1 MSEMEQAMNSVWL
14 PSGRKFHLPK
24 LEKLTLKN
32 VHFVKSNTEAR
43 FFLDSLAEV
52 SIGPYIFRQ
61 NQNFHTNITHMLSVL
76 LSRPLSKVD
85 LIFDI
90 KDDWLLQKQFLDE
103 IKSGLDK
110 NISLSKCEKIK
121 RENLVFLMLYMGN
134 EIMYSSIDFTGLEL
148 IEDEK
153 VIWKVPEAKFDR
165 DSEELDDFMRK
176 LHTL

>member
-1 MSEMEQAMNSVWL
+1 MNSVWL

-32 VHFVKSNTEAR
+32 VHFVKSPNAEAR
-43 FFLDSLAEV
+43 FYLDSLAEV

-76 LSRPLSKVD
+76 LQRHLSKIN

-90 KDDWLLQKQFLDE
+90 RDDWLLQKQFLDE
-103 IKSGLDK
+103 IKTGLDK
-110 NISLSKCEKIK
+110 NISLSKCQKIK

-134 EIMYSSIDFTGLEL
+134 EIMYNSIDFTGLEI